1 MSSLPG
7 SQLENQK
14 DLYRCFTRP
23 GRPPMPAQINIPSKI
38 INRRQRKNDENKQFQ
53 STILAVQKIIIRK
66 FQFQDKA
73 NYTKKD
79 MRNKQLIN
87 SYRIVHQKKKQKQ
100 INKQNN
106 GNKKTLLNT
115 NFQH

>member
-23 GRPPMPAQINIPSKI
+23 GRPLMPAQINIPSKT

-53 STILAVQKIIIRK
+53 STILAVQKVIIKK

-79 MRNKQLIN
+79 MRNKQLQN
-87 SYRIVHQKKKQKQ
+87 SSSKEETKTHQQ
-100 INKQNN
+100 QNN
-106 GNKKTLLNT
+106 GNK
-115 NFQH
+115 